1 MPIEVRAS
9 GAVMAQGGRR
19 GHFSRG
25 RPTLASMLAA
35 TRKCRGYMITDEEL
49 AQLPDDPELAFVE
62 FERIMRAR
70 LYEAVQEVPDDEFRD
85 RDLYRLEYIN
95 KVLAAA
101 KEYGIEVLS
110 GWRMPSASDDQIY
123 GHFLNFTRDV
133 DHPAMQVRIRNAPR
147 IRRNSVGLDGNTKTK
162 IHHLIT
168 QIRNAIEAAELPVEK
183 RESLYSKLNDFVS
196 EVDKARTGL
205 EAGMAVYIAICD
217 GIGQGFKK
225 LEPARRWIDSIATLL
240 GRAKEVEDKLR
251 PGLPPPTERKR
262 LEQPQLK
269 LPSPEQKSR
278 RPVNDLDEEIPF

>member
-1 MPIEVRAS
+1 
-9 GAVMAQGGRR
+9 
-19 GHFSRG
+19 
-25 RPTLASMLAA
+25 
-35 TRKCRGYMITDEEL
+35 MITDEEL

-62 FERIMRAR
+62 FERIMRSR
-70 LYEAVQEVPDDEFRD
+70 VSEALWEASQEQCGDTVSPRF
-85 RDLYRLEYIN
+85 EYIN

-101 KEYGIEVLS
+101 KEYGIEALS
-110 GWRMPSASDDQIY
+110 DWNLPSSDIADNRIDRLY
-123 GHFLNFTRDV
+123 LNFTADV
-133 DHPAMQVRIRNAPR
+133 DHFIMKVRIRNAPR

-162 IHHLIT
+162 IHHLIA
-168 QIRNAIEAAELPVEK
+168 QIRNAIEAAELPVDK
-183 RESLYSKLNDFVS
+183 RESLYEKLNAFVS

-240 GRAKEVEDKLR
+240 GRAKDAEDKLR

-269 LPSPEQKSR
+269 LPSPEQTSR
-278 RPVNDLDEEIPF
+278 RPVKDLDDEIPF